1 MLGGLT
7 VEVHF
12 LMVLDARGLKSRD
25 AGEATFPPKLLRR
38 AFPASANTERGLMTV
53 SLRARSLSLCVCHP
67 GALRP
72 CLPLGDGLWVSP
84 LLPRP
89 QSP

>member
-1 MLGGLT
+1 MGGLT

-12 LMVLDARGLKSRD
+12 LTVLDARGLKSRGV
-25 AGEATFPPKLLRR
+25 GEATFPLKLLRR
-38 AFPASANTERGLMTV
+38 AFPASANIERGLMTI
-53 SLRARSLSLCVCHP
+53 SLRACSLSLCVCHP
-67 GALRP
+67 EAPCP
-72 CLPLGDGLWVSP
+72 CLPLGDGLWVSL